1 LSEPTRVATE
11 LEEVAPGVY
20 HWRIEN
26 EQIGGDISAAHAVRD
41 EDGYVLIDPLPL
53 VDEALARLEPVRAI
67 VLTAATH
74 QRSSWRYRH
83 RFGAPVWLPEGSRAT
98 DEEPDEHY
106 LAGQDLPAG
115 LRAVHT
121 PGPEVPHY
129 SLFLERDTAVLFSP
143 DLVMHDR
150 SGTLEFVPARFHE
163 DPAETRRSVERSLE
177 LGFDILC
184 LAHGVPVTDDP
195 QGALRELLERTA

>member
-1 LSEPTRVATE
+1 VTEPSQVASN
-11 LEEVAPGVY
+11 LEEVVPGVF

-26 EQIGGDISAAHAVRD
+26 EQIGGDISASHALRD
-41 EDGYVLIDPLPL
+41 EDGSVLIDPLRL
-53 VDEALARLEPVRAI
+53 EEEALSRLEPVKAI

-74 QRSSWRYRH
+74 QRASWRYRRAFH
-83 RFGAPVWLPEGSRAT
+83 APVWLPEGSRAT
-98 DEEPDEHY
+98 DEDPDEHY
-106 LAGQDLPAG
+106 RADQVLPGG

-121 PGPEVPHY
+121 PGPESPHY
-129 SLFLERDTAVLFSP
+129 SLLLERDPAVLFSP

-163 DPAETRRSVERSLE
+163 DPVETRRSVERSLQ
-177 LGFDILC
+177 LDFDILC

-195 QGALRELLERTA
+195 RGALRELLDRG